1 MSLATLRK
9 LRLAGQRPAHT
20 VTVLIGNR
28 PDWREDDETLIVIRE
43 NDQPALMDFRPLV
56 GLCTVL
62 VMTVDNYPLASKTL
76 AAIEAV
82 GVKLFGAAL
91 PCGAYPCLE
100 NPTPEHKRLLS
111 ATWKSLCQ

>member
-1 MSLATLRK
+1 MSLPSLRN
-9 LRLAGQRPAHT
+9 LRLQGQRPAHV

-28 PDWREDDETLIVIRE
+28 PDWREDDASLVVIRE
-43 NDQPALMDFRPLV
+43 TDQPALMDFRPLV
-56 GLCTVL
+56 GLGVVL

-100 NPTPEHKRLLS
+100 NSTPEHKRLLS
-111 ATWKSLCQ
+111 ATWNSLCQ